1 MRYVTLTI
9 QVAADGTVAT
19 AAHSHDDLA
28 HARSAYHSELAAG
41 ALSEALASD
50 ACMVLT
56 PTGDI
61 VDRGCV
67 PGLAATHDDAGG
79 GE

>member
-9 QVAADGTVAT
+9 QVAADGAVTT
-19 AAHSHDDLA
+19 AAFAHDDLA

-41 ALSEALASD
+41 ALSGALASD

-56 PTGDI
+56 PAGDI
-61 VDRGCV
+61 VDRGCI
-67 PGLAATHDDAGG
+67 PGLAEAPDAVGG

>member
-19 AAHSHDDLA
+19 AAHAHDDLA
-28 HARSAYHSELAAG
+28 HARSAYHSELASG
-41 ALSEALASD
+41 VLSGALASA

-67 PGLAATHDDAGG
+67 PGLAAAPGT
-79 GE
+79 E